1 MLLKRAYPNSLIVV
15 KGVNMFKKI
24 LLPLDGSELAEIT
37 LPYGE
42 ELARRLGS
50 EVTLLH
56 VPGQEHQPEYEHI
69 HQIYLDRLAET
80 VRANIKS
87 GQPKAKEVKV
97 TTKVES
103 GDPAESICRLVD
115 ENKIDLII
123 MTAVSV
129 SGLKIGKMLGSV
141 TDHVCRTVPIPVML
155 IRPQA
160 KQTAGKEQLINHI
173 FIPLD
178 GSALSKMALP
188 IGEELAAKLKVGA
201 TLFQM
206 ANKVRIYADDSG
218 ASAYIDY
225 AKLDEDEKRRVGAE
239 MIALEKEVKKKGID
253 VTSVVTSGYNAAE
266 DIIEI
271 VKKTDADLMV
281 MSTHGRSGLG
291 RWVFGSVAEKILR
304 HGEIPLLLINARA
317 G

>member
-1 MLLKRAYPNSLIVV
+1 
-15 KGVNMFKKI
+15 MFNRI

-50 EVTLLH
+50 EVVLLH
-56 VPGQEHQPEYEHI
+56 VPGQKHRPEYQHI
-69 HQIYLDRLAET
+69 HQVYLDRLAET
-80 VRANIKS
+80 VRANIRS
-87 GQPKAKEVKV
+87 AQPKGKEVQV

-103 GDPAESICRLVD
+103 GEPAESICRLVD
-115 ENKIDLII
+115 KNKIDLII

-129 SGLKIGKMLGSV
+129 SGLKVGKMLGSV
-141 TDHVCRTVPIPVML
+141 ADNVCRNVPVPVML
-155 IRPQA
+155 IRPQMT
-160 KQTAGKEQLINHI
+160 KQTEGKEHLINRI
-173 FIPLD
+173 LISLD
-178 GSALSKMALP
+178 GSDLSKLALP
-188 IGEELAAKLKVGA
+188 IGEELAAKLKVSV

-206 ANKVRIYADDSG
+206 ATKVRIYEDDSG
-218 ASAYIDY
+218 TSAYTDY
-225 AKLDEDEKRRVGAE
+225 AQLDEDEKKRVSAK

-253 VTSVVTSGYNAAE
+253 VTHVVTSGYNAAE

-271 VKKTDADLMV
+271 AKKADADLMV

-304 HGEIPLLLINARA
+304 HGEIPLLLVNARA